1 LGHHAYH
8 ARSEPSPTA
17 CLPGNPERPDHS
29 RHHQAEPHH
38 STSGLAA
45 YRSLFAVTVISYQLA
60 ALGRAAERCGLAELT
75 RDTVAV
81 AGDWRG

>member
-1 LGHHAYH
+1 M
-8 ARSEPSPTA
+8 S
-17 CLPGNPERPDHS
+17 
-29 RHHQAEPHH
+29 
-38 STSGLAA
+38 AA